1 MTGLHGNP
9 EFINAMILY
18 RIRRVLNLGIKSL
31 WLHRLRAILTVL
43 GIIFGVAS
51 VIAMLAIGEG
61 ASKAAQEQIG
71 RLGSLNIII
80 RTVLPPEEQ
89 RATGQQ
95 QGLRE
100 YGLMYADTERFRN
113 SIPDVQVLVPVRR
126 LSQQAWYRNH
136 KIPIEIIGTVPWH
149 LETSPV
155 RLVKGRF
162 LTSFDLDYKQDICV
176 IDEQAVKELFAF
188 DDPMDQ
194 DIKIGRDY
202 YRVVGVVTSQGSVS
216 TKESALEEESPSTK
230 GQGGANAGTIYIPL
244 SAVKERFGE
253 TSLQVSGG
261 SRKIEKVELQE
272 IIVKVGE
279 IGKVRSTR
287 DILINMLG
295 QFHKKNDYQ
304 VVVPLELLHEAE
316 RTKRIFNIVLGSIAA
331 ISLLV
336 GGIGIMNI
344 MLATVS
350 ERTRE
355 IGIRRALGARRRDII
370 FQFLSET
377 LFLTL
382 AGGILGIF
390 LGCIIPFFVT
400 RFGNM
405 PTVITWTA
413 LLLSFG
419 ISGIVGVVF
428 GLYPAYRAANMDPI
442 ESLRHE

>member
-1 MTGLHGNP
+1 
-9 EFINAMILY
+9 MILY
-18 RIRRVLNLGIKSL
+18 RIRRVVKLGIKSL
-31 WLHRLRAILTVL
+31 WVHRLRSILTAL

-61 ASKAAQEQIG
+61 ASKAAQEQIA

-80 RTVLPPEEQ
+80 KTVQPPEEQ
-89 RATGQQ
+89 HATGQQ

-100 YGLMYADTERFRN
+100 YGMTYADAERFHN
-113 SIPDVQVLVPVRR
+113 SIPNVKVIVPVRR
-126 LSQQAWYRNH
+126 ISQQAWYRNR
-136 KIPIEIIGTVPWH
+136 KIPVEVVGTVPWH
-149 LETSPV
+149 LETSSI
-155 RLVKGRF
+155 RLVRGRF
-162 LTSFDLDYKQDICV
+162 LTSFDLDYKRDICI
-176 IDEQAVKELFAF
+176 IDQGAAKALFVF

-194 DIKIGRDY
+194 DIKIAGDY
-202 YRVVGVVTSQGSVS
+202 YRVVGIVTSQEDIS
-216 TKESALEEESPSTK
+216 TKEGVPEEKGLSAK

-244 SAVKERFGE
+244 SAAKERFGE
-253 TSLQVSGG
+253 TSLQVAGG

-279 IGKVRSTR
+279 INRVQPTR
-287 DILINMLG
+287 DILINQMS

-304 VVVPLELLHEAE
+304 IVVPLELLHEAE
-316 RTKRIFNIVLGSIAA
+316 RTKRIFSIVLGSIAA

-355 IGIRRALGARRRDII
+355 IGIRRALGAKRRDII

-377 LFLTL
+377 MFLTF

-419 ISGIVGVVF
+419 ISGIVGIAF